1 LTRRQS
7 KILMLLFGLIGLL
20 LVALNRGEEIT
31 GDLELPDIEEVTG
44 IRIENSQG
52 IFVASRRGGEWTVS
66 QPDRGIGRSE
76 ALEDLILMGSR
87 LRVEATFPN
96 GERSH
101 YGLNPP
107 AALLELRGGTTATQI
122 AFGKRAPAH
131 YATYIQVDN
140 GPVLAVKGYPIET
153 VEQPFEDLI
162 DEDFIEGL

>member
-1 LTRRQS
+1 MTRKQS
-7 KILMLLFGLIGLL
+7 QILVLL
-20 LVALNRGEEIT
+20 LALITILIVALRRDSAIE
-31 GDLELPDIEEVTG
+31 GDLDLPGLDEVTG

-52 IFVASRRGGEWTVS
+52 IFVASRRGGDWTVS
-66 QPDRGIGRSE
+66 QPTRGIGKQS

-87 LRVEATFPN
+87 LRVEARFPN

-107 AALLELRGGTTATQI
+107 AALLELRGGETATQI

-131 YATYIQVDN
+131 YASYIQVDN

-153 VEQPFEDLI
+153 VEQDYKDLF
-162 DEDFIEGL
+162 DSEYIEGL

>member
-1 LTRRQS
+1 MTRKQT
-7 KILMLLFGLIGLL
+7 KILLLLFALIAVLL
-20 LVALNRGEEIT
+20 IALRPEKAIQ
-31 GDLELPDIEEVTG
+31 GDLDLPGVEEVTG
-44 IRIENSQG
+44 IRIENREG
-52 IFVASRRGGEWTVS
+52 IFVASRRGGEWTVN
-66 QPDRGIGRSE
+66 QPARGLGDPE
-76 ALEDLILMGSR
+76 ALDDLILMGSR

-131 YATYIQVDN
+131 YASYIQVDN

-153 VEQPFEDLI
+153 VEQPFENLF
-162 DEDFIEGL
+162 DEAFIEGL

>member
-1 LTRRQS
+1 MTRKQTQ
-7 KILMLLFGLIGLL
+7 ILLLLLGLIVAL
-20 LVALNRGEEIT
+20 LVALNRKEQPK
-31 GDLELPDIEEVTG
+31 GDLILPGIDDVTG
-44 IRIENSQG
+44 IRIENSEG

-66 QPDRGIGRSE
+66 QPTRGIGKAD

-131 YATYIQVDN
+131 YASYIQVDN
-140 GPVLAVKGYPIET
+140 GPVLAVTGYPIET
-153 VEQPFEDLI
+153 VEQPFAGLSD
-162 DEDFIEGL
+162 DDFIEGL